1 MKKTVQT
8 MLMLLVIMLMTG
20 CAQKIK
26 LDELVEQEN
35 TFCPYELEDGVSI
48 DKVELKTDNTVVFF
62 ISLDDTYGS
71 LLDDKDGK
79 VILKDGMLHWFTDGD
94 SPFKEL
100 VDAVITLDGSIGCDI
115 QNTEGK
121 NWKCE
126 FWSSDLEMAREE
138 NADINDSEDETEVD
152 DNDEDTDDAEAIDFE
167 SLASSDDVDLDNMS
181 DSMKELML
189 KQGIKEAGKQMPME
203 LGDGLTMKS
212 VKLVDYN
219 LIYTIDI
226 DESNMDI
233 ETLKIA
239 KDEMKKAMIAMV
251 KEGDSDMQFLCR
263 LLAET
268 NRGMDFK
275 YKGNDSGKSLTIH
288 LTKGELKRALGL

>member
-1 MKKTVQT
+1 M
-8 MLMLLVIMLMTG
+8 
-20 CAQKIK
+20 
-26 LDELVEQEN
+26 
-35 TFCPYELEDGVSI
+35 
-48 DKVELKTDNTVVFF
+48 
-62 ISLDDTYGS
+62 YGDV
-71 LLDDKDGK
+71 LCN
-79 VILKDGMLHWFTDGD
+79 
-94 SPFKEL
+94 
-100 VDAVITLDGSIGCDI
+100 VITLDGSIGCDI

-126 FWSSDLEMAREE
+126 FWSNDLENAREE
-138 NADINDSEDETEVD
+138 NADINDSEDETDVD

-189 KQGIKEAGKQMPME
+189 KQGIKEADKQMPME

-212 VKLVDYN
+212 VKLVDNN
-219 LIYTIDI
+219 LIYTIGL

-233 ETLKIA
+233 ETLEMA

-251 KEGDSDMQFLCR
+251 KEGDSDMQLICQ

-268 NRGMDFK
+268 NRGMNFK
-275 YKGNDSGKSLTIH
+275 YTGNTSGKSLTIH